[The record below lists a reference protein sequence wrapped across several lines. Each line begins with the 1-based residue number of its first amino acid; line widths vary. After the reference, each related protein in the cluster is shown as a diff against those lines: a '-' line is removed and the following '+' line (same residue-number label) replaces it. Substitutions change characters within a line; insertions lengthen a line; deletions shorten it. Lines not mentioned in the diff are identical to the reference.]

1 MIKQIELNLETI
13 ESMLYLWTALAEKE
27 KVAESFF
34 VDVAKMYPLKAIMN
48 DDFNEESVRKVLSA
62 IQNRELLSGASKE
75 EKRFWNN
82 NMWMMEDLELPKLM
96 AKPIKVLNVNHL
108 ITELNKDFPHNDKE
122 VLKVYILHLYT
133 WKIIIS

>member
-1 MIKQIELNLETI
+1 
-13 ESMLYLWTALAEKE
+13 
-27 KVAESFF
+27 
-34 VDVAKMYPLKAIMN
+34 MN
-48 DDFNEESVRKVLSA
+48 KDFNEESVRKVLSA

-108 ITELNKDFPHNDKE
+108 IDELNKDVMRSRSVRKKILSLEIFPRCNR
-122 VLKVYILHLYT
+122 
-133 WKIIIS
+133 